1 MKHLLAA
8 ALLAVAIVPA
18 SAERADSLKQAIIKY
33 DSLDVDEVTRTR
45 ILTGNVELTRGT
57 LVLRSDKALLKE
69 TPEGYMSVTLTADG
83 GKAATFRQKRD
94 GGADLWVEGRA
105 QRIEYDERAELVKLF
120 SNAQVKELDGGRMT
134 HEVNG
139 EYISYDNRKEIAAV
153 RNDVS
158 GQTKPGKGQ
167 GVMILAPSR
176 GAAPAPAAGK

>member
-1 MKHLLAA
+1 MM
-8 ALLAVAIVPA
+8 PFQDERD
-18 SAERADSLKQAIIKY
+18 SAEVRLMRSIVELNY
-33 DSLDVDEVTRTR
+33 R
-45 ILTGNVELTRGT
+45 ILRTPSASERTALRTSIT
-57 LVLRSDKALLKE
+57 VL
-69 TPEGYMSVTLTADG
+69 
-83 GKAATFRQKRD
+83 
-94 GGADLWVEGRA
+94 
-105 QRIEYDERAELVKLF
+105 RAELVKLF